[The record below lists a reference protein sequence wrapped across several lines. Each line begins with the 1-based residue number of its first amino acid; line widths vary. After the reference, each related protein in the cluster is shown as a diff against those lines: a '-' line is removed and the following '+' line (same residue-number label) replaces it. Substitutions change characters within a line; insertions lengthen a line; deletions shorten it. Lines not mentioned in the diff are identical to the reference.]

1 MSMLVGFIYKIV
13 TTLVNNI
20 FITDIQNA
28 IENIVV
34 IAITVIY
41 LKEIMPLCY

>member
-1 MSMLVGFIYKIV
+1 MSMFVGFIYNIV
-13 TTLVNNI
+13 ITLANKI
-20 FITDIQNA
+20 FITDIQNT